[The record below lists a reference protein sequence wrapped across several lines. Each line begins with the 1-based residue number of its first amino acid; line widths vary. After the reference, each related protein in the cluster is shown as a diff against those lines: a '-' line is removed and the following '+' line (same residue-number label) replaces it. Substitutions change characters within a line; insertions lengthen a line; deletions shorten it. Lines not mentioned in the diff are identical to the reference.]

1 MLSKAIYTEEYINE
15 LRGRTGDDPLMIERT
30 LFAFGLLEALKIV
43 DMPFVFKGGTS
54 LMLLLDKPKR
64 FSTDI
69 DIVVEPGTDIDS
81 YIEKAK
87 TVFPFYDKEEDV
99 RRGKNHIEKR
109 HFRFKYLSPS
119 SGKEVVV
126 KLDVLF
132 EERQYPNTI
141 FKPIKNSLLLTEGE
155 DLTVEMPDVESIL
168 GDKLTAFAP
177 HTTGIGFGQDK
188 ELEIIKQLFDCATLF
203 DAMKNYG
210 IVRNSYN
217 NIVRS
222 EMSYRGFTCQVEDVL
237 KDTIRGCLCI
247 ASRGGSNPD
256 DFKYYIDGIGR
267 IRNHIISQMF
277 NGEIAG
283 AYASRVMYLAA
294 CILTGNDDICK
305 ITDVVKYAAHKPVI
319 SKPKWF
325 SYMRI
330 VDPVSYGY
338 LIEALRLL
346 RDIEV

>member
-1 MLSKAIYTEEYINE
+1 MLSKKIYTQEYIRE
-15 LRGRTGDDPLMIERT
+15 LKGRTGDDPRMIEKT
-30 LFAFGLLEALKIV
+30 LFAFGLLEAIKSV

-54 LMLLLDKPKR
+54 LMLLLDIPRR

-69 DIVVEPGTDIDS
+69 DIVVDPGVDIDL
-81 YIEKAK
+81 YIEKARK
-87 TVFPFYDKEEDV
+87 VFPFFDKEEIS
-99 RRGKNHIEKR
+99 RKGKNNIDKR
-109 HFRFKYLSPS
+109 HFLFKYQSPG

-132 EERQYPNTI
+132 EEHQYPNTV

-177 HTTGIGFGQDK
+177 HTTGIRFGENK

-203 DAMKNYG
+203 DFMSNIG
-210 IVRNSYN
+210 VVRDSYN
-217 NIVRS
+217 KVVRS
-222 EMSYRGFTCQVEDVL
+222 EMSYRGLTCSVKEVL

-247 ASRGGSNPD
+247 ATRGSFAPD

-267 IRNHIISQMF
+267 IRNHVISQMF

-294 CILTGNDDICK
+294 SVLTENNNIVSIKDGREYIAQK
-305 ITDVVKYAAHKPVI
+305 AEIV
-319 SKPKWF
+319 KPKWF
-325 SYMRI
+325 SYLKI
-330 VDPVSYGY
+330 IDSISYGY
-338 LIEALRLL
+338 LIEASKLL
-346 RDIEV
+346 KNVDL